1 MSDTPHISPLAP
13 TSSPLAEADPNA
25 INEFIEE
32 RVNVL
37 FNKKP
42 PFTDDELRP
51 MIEYYRRERARF
63 AVESAQKPPGRT
75 GAKRKTPTS
84 VAEALASSEDLL

>member
-1 MSDTPHISPLAP
+1 MSDAPHISPLAP

-25 INEFIEE
+25 INEFIED

-51 MIEYYRRERARF
+51 MIEYYRNGRVRF
-63 AVESAQKPPGRT
+63 AAESLNKPVGRT
-75 GAKRKTPTS
+75 GARRKTPTS